1 MSQLDNRKKVNLG
14 DAGGDANLKKV
25 RSLVE
30 DCCGWNRK
38 TWADA
43 MEFAI
48 SQLPVSLDG
57 KEVLE
62 IGAGMYSSIAPVF
75 ASKRAKTICS
85 YYGRLQKDV
94 ECGQLKRVLKKY
106 NMINIEVTE
115 QNIYDISCTYDIIA
129 LKSVFGGLCS
139 GNDYESL
146 RAIVDRLFEKNIK
159 EGGALVTLDNGHVS
173 LFSKMRKL
181 WGAGQNE
188 WTYFKRDKLIWTL
201 RDYHIVIKGFG
212 LLNAGAVKF
221 LLGGNYELVND
232 IIYYIDKA
240 VLRLVTSD
248 ERAVL
253 STIIWKT
260 PPRDS

>member
-14 DAGGDANLKKV
+14 HAGGDANLKKV

-48 SQLPVSLDG
+48 SQLPARLDG

-62 IGAGMYSSIAPVF
+62 IGAGMYSCISPIFV
-75 ASKRAKTICS
+75 SKGAKTICS

-94 ECGQLKRVLKKY
+94 ECGQLKRVLRKY
-106 NMINIEVTE
+106 SMHNIGVIE
-115 QNIYDISCTYDIIA
+115 QNIYDINGTYDIIA
-129 LKSVFGGLCS
+129 LKSVFGGLCR
-139 GNDYESL
+139 GNDYDNL

-159 EGGALVTLDNGHVS
+159 EGGVLVTLDNGHVS
-173 LFSKMRKL
+173 LFNKMRKL
-181 WGAGQNE
+181 WGAGKNE
-188 WTYFKRDKLIWTL
+188 WTYFDREKLIWAL
-201 RDYHIVIKGFG
+201 RGYHIVNKGFG
-212 LLNAGAVKF
+212 LLNVGAVKF
-221 LLGGNYELVND
+221 LLDGNYEFVND

-240 VLRLVTSD
+240 VLFLVTSD

-253 STIIWKT
+253 STVMRKT
-260 PPRDS
+260 LRRDA